1 MRLLPL
7 LLLFLVAPVV
17 AHQWTP
23 TYFAWRPSH
32 VDGVLTT
39 SLMLWNNRA
48 EIGYYEIQVLDGN
61 MMPVKFVT
69 NTHVIQVPYRKRKT
83 VNVYINANDKG
94 RAVYVCSRSRS
105 ISDETSRTVV
115 SSRICS
121 KAKGKDEDL
130 LYSVIVD

>member
-7 LLLFLVAPVV
+7 VLLFLVAPVV

-23 TYFAWRPSH
+23 TYFAWRPAH
-32 VDGVLTT
+32 VDGVLTS

-48 EIGYYEIQVLDGN
+48 EIEYYEIQVLDGN
-61 MMPVKFVT
+61 MMPVRFVT
-69 NTHVIQVPYRKRKT
+69 NSAVIQVPYRKRKT
-83 VNVYINANDKG
+83 VNVYINAKDRD

-105 ISDETSRTVV
+105 ISDNTSRTTI

-130 LYSVIVD
+130 LYSVVVD